1 MFKAKSGFGLAVG
14 VAAIGAAALLAGPP
28 ADAQQRKSLRLATSS
43 VDSYGYKISASL
55 VKVIEEALGGEYTVT
70 VQPYTSPTVGMKAV
84 MDGNGEIAYTADIG
98 MTQLWGKAD
107 AFKTYSPTKPMIVH
121 TWYAYPM
128 ESMMAT
134 TAAKA
139 GEFKCWKDL
148 SGKPVFFTTAGF
160 QNWHNWNRIWKALGY
175 DFKHVQIDTKTNSDA
190 LQSGTVVGSA
200 TYTTAGKSLA
210 PYWKETEIRMD
221 IRVVNPCPD
230 EVAKLKAA
238 GLGVVNVEAKDA
250 FTKDVGPKTIQ
261 GVPILFGYNV
271 GPDISEDVVYK
282 LLSGFYKKKD
292 ELVKIDPG
300 FTPMAKDFI
309 GMQVSGINANPDI
322 PVHAGLA
329 KFLKEHKA
337 WNDKWTV
344 AKTGS

>member
-1 MFKAKSGFGLAVG
+1 
-14 VAAIGAAALLAGPP
+14 
-28 ADAQQRKSLRLATSS
+28 
-43 VDSYGYKISASL
+43 
-55 VKVIEEALGGEYTVT
+55 
-70 VQPYTSPTVGMKAV
+70 
-84 MDGNGEIAYTADIG
+84 
-98 MTQLWGKAD
+98 
-107 AFKTYSPTKPMIVH
+107 
-121 TWYAYPM
+121 
-128 ESMMAT
+128 
-134 TAAKA
+134 
-139 GEFKCWKDL
+139 
-148 SGKPVFFTTAGF
+148 
-160 QNWHNWNRIWKALGY
+160 
-175 DFKHVQIDTKTNSDA
+175 
-190 LQSGTVVGSA
+190 
-200 TYTTAGKSLA
+200 
-210 PYWKETEIRMD
+210 MD